1 MKSKSIT
8 DIGSKRKVNQDYI
21 YNKDDGIG
29 LLSNLY
35 IVADGMGGHK
45 AGDYA
50 SRECVNSIVGYIE
63 EHTECYTPISLL
75 ENAIINANNNINE
88 QSNNNPELEGM
99 GTTIVAA
106 TIVDNTMYVANVGDS
121 RLYLIRDDKMEQ
133 ITEDHSL
140 VEEMVKRGEITP
152 TDAKMHP
159 NKNIITSNKFGLTGI
174 KKNGK
179 GYCSKFTI
187 EGHDINIKTKYDLEE
202 AKIDNLI
209 AQRYLGF
216 KHNEDQFYKL
226 EGLSEERIKEVTD
239 NLDR

>member
-88 QSNNNPELEGM
+88 
-99 GTTIVAA
+99 
-106 TIVDNTMYVANVGDS
+106 
-121 RLYLIRDDKMEQ
+121 K
-133 ITEDHSL
+133 
-140 VEEMVKRGEITP
+140 GEIEYE
-152 TDAKMHP
+152 
-159 NKNIITSNKFGLTGI
+159 ILTEVKPSYKTFLDTIAI
-174 KKNGK
+174 KDLQKLAV
-179 GYCSKFTI
+179 
-187 EGHDINIKTKYDLEE
+187 KTNRRTNRRL
-202 AKIDNLI
+202 KI
-209 AQRYLGF
+209 
-216 KHNEDQFYKL
+216 
-226 EGLSEERIKEVTD
+226 LSFISRFI
-239 NLDR
+239 

>member
-1 MKSKSIT
+1 MRSESIT
-8 DIGSKRKVNQDYI
+8 DIGSKRKVNQDNI
-21 YNKDDGIG
+21 YNKDDNIG

-50 SRECVNSIVGYIE
+50 SRECVNSVVGYIE

-75 ENAIINANNNINE
+75 ENAIESANNNINE

-121 RLYLIRDDKMEQ
+121 RLYLIRDDKIEQ

-152 TDAKMHP
+152 TDARMHP
-159 NKNIITSNKFGLTGI
+159 NKNIITRALGANKDVMVDFFEIEVDKSDRVLLCSDGLTNMVEEQEI
-174 KKNGK
+174 ADVVNYSDDMEKTVKKLVQKANQYGGK
-179 GYCSKFTI
+179 
-187 EGHDINIKTKYDLEE
+187 DNISVVLVE
-202 AKIDNLI
+202 I
-209 AQRYLGF
+209 
-216 KHNEDQFYKL
+216 
-226 EGLSEERIKEVTD
+226 
-239 NLDR
+239 

>member
-1 MKSKSIT
+1 MKSESIT

-50 SRECVNSIVGYIE
+50 SRECVTSVVGYIE
-63 EHTECYTPISLL
+63 EHTEAYTPISLL
-75 ENAIINANNNINE
+75 EKAITTANDNINE
-88 QSNNNPELEGM
+88 KSNNNPDLEGM

-121 RLYLIRDDKMEQ
+121 RLYLIKDDKMEQ

-140 VEEMVKRGEITP
+140 VEEMVKRGEISA

-159 NKNIITSNKFGLTGI
+159 NKNIITRALGANKDVNVDFFEIEVNEADKILLCSDGLTNMVEEQEI
-174 KKNGK
+174 VDVVNCNSDMDKVVKKLVQKANQYGGK
-179 GYCSKFTI
+179 
-187 EGHDINIKTKYDLEE
+187 DNISVVLV
-202 AKIDNLI
+202 
-209 AQRYLGF
+209 
-216 KHNEDQFYKL
+216 
-226 EGLSEERIKEVTD
+226 EV
-239 NLDR
+239 

>member
-88 QSNNNPELEGM
+88 
-99 GTTIVAA
+99 
-106 TIVDNTMYVANVGDS
+106 
-121 RLYLIRDDKMEQ
+121 K
-133 ITEDHSL
+133 
-140 VEEMVKRGEITP
+140 GEIEYE
-152 TDAKMHP
+152 
-159 NKNIITSNKFGLTGI
+159 ILTEVKPSYKTFLDTIAI
-174 KKNGK
+174 KDLQKLAV
-179 GYCSKFTI
+179 
-187 EGHDINIKTKYDLEE
+187 KTNRHTNRRL
-202 AKIDNLI
+202 KI
-209 AQRYLGF
+209 
-216 KHNEDQFYKL
+216 
-226 EGLSEERIKEVTD
+226 LSFISRFI
-239 NLDR
+239 

>member
-1 MKSKSIT
+1 MKSESIT

-21 YNKDDGIG
+21 YNKDDNIG

-50 SRECVNSIVGYIE
+50 SRECVNSVVGFIE

-75 ENAIINANNNINE
+75 EKAITTANDNINE
-88 QSNNNPELEGM
+88 KSNNNPDLEGM

-121 RLYLIRDDKMEQ
+121 RLYLIKDEKMEQ

-140 VEEMVKRGEITP
+140 VEEMVKRGEISA
-152 TDAKMHP
+152 TDARMHP
-159 NKNIITSNKFGLTGI
+159 NKNIITRALGANKDVNVDFFEIEVDKDDKILLCSDGLTNMVEEQEI
-174 KKNGK
+174 VDVVNCNNDMDKVVKKLVQKANQYGGK
-179 GYCSKFTI
+179 
-187 EGHDINIKTKYDLEE
+187 DNISVVLV
-202 AKIDNLI
+202 
-209 AQRYLGF
+209 
-216 KHNEDQFYKL
+216 
-226 EGLSEERIKEVTD
+226 EV
-239 NLDR
+239 

>member
-1 MKSKSIT
+1 MEVQYRKMKSKSIT

-63 EHTECYTPISLL
+63 KHTECYTPISLL

-106 TIVDNTMYVANVGDS
+106 ICGIRPGRVYCRIWQASCREDIPDPGNVCRS
-121 RLYLIRDDKMEQ
+121 IR
-133 ITEDHSL
+133 
-140 VEEMVKRGEITP
+140 
-152 TDAKMHP
+152 
-159 NKNIITSNKFGLTGI
+159 F
-174 KKNGK
+174 
-179 GYCSKFTI
+179 
-187 EGHDINIKTKYDLEE
+187 
-202 AKIDNLI
+202 
-209 AQRYLGF
+209 
-216 KHNEDQFYKL
+216 
-226 EGLSEERIKEVTD
+226 
-239 NLDR
+239 